1 MSIFTFI
8 FAYLLHGNFFRGLSW
23 RSLESSAREAET
35 NISIYMCMHVCWICM
50 YVCVGGGGGDVG
62 SGIELSEISADSS

>member
-1 MSIFTFI
+1 MCEIMHVWS
-8 FAYLLHGNFFRGLSW
+8 
-23 RSLESSAREAET
+23 
-35 NISIYMCMHVCWICM
+35 MCMHVCWICM